1 MPYDVCRENLTTL
14 ALIIFQGKNFQS
26 SWCEDMALSNTF
38 YGVTINGW
46 METDVF
52 VDWFDAFADE
62 NKGGPMLLLF
72 DGRVTHIS
80 IHVIQRAL
88 TDNIHLLKFPP
99 HMTDILQPLDKCCF
113 GPLKRKWED
122 KLNARINEFGLTKK
136 ADKAEFLNLIS
147 SIWHIGMK
155 ESNVIAG
162 FETTGIWPL
171 NKEKYVKSRFDI
183 HLLKKVSVMGGVWK
197 TRIRLGII
205 YQYYS
210 RAFCSRFQKSW

>member
-1 MPYDVCRENLTTL
+1 MSYDVCRENLTTL
-14 ALIIFQGKNFQS
+14 AVFNATGKVLGPLIIFQGKNFQS

-72 DGRVTHIS
+72 DGHVTHIS

-113 GPLKRKWED
+113 GPLKRKWD
-122 KLNARINEFGLTKK
+122 HKLNARFNEFSLTKK
-136 ADKAEFLNLIS
+136 VDKAEFVNLI
-147 SIWHIGMK
+147 
-155 ESNVIAG
+155 
-162 FETTGIWPL
+162 
-171 NKEKYVKSRFDI
+171 
-183 HLLKKVSVMGGVWK
+183 
-197 TRIRLGII
+197 
-205 YQYYS
+205 
-210 RAFCSRFQKSW
+210 